1 MNQQNHYQA
10 LLSRKAEIEKQI
22 SRKRD
27 LLQTS
32 LSEATDELSSYDQH
46 PGDLG
51 SDTFE
56 REKEAG
62 LLEMLEFEL
71 KKLNEAFSHYE
82 NGSYGICDLCQKQIE
97 PARLERMVNT
107 TLCVDC
113 ARSQAK
119 HFDRPAEEEVIR
131 PSRAFNTGFDI
142 AGYSYDEYMQSDS
155 KVQD

>member
-1 MNQQNHYQA
+1 MNQHDYYQA
-10 LLSRKAEIEKQI
+10 LLSRREEIEKQI

-27 LLQTS
+27 ILQTP

-71 KKLNEAFSHYE
+71 DKVNDAFAHYE
-82 NGSYGICDLCQKQIE
+82 NGSYGICEFCHQEIE
-97 PARLERMVNT
+97 PARLERVVNT
-107 TLCVDC
+107 TLCAAC
-113 ARSQAK
+113 ARSQAE
-119 HFDRPAEEEVIR
+119 HFERPAEEDVIR